1 MRPDPYA
8 GFAAGQLPP
17 FADPAEVIAQALEA
31 ARPPRRISPVEY
43 AETRYRIPDGADWQ
57 AYSFERV
64 PYMRR
69 PVSLLDGRQYRGIVL
84 QGPSQCTKSE
94 IALLL
99 AAWAEECD
107 PADLLW
113 LRGDKMAMQDFVIR
127 RVNKALRIMP
137 SLRARQLQTA
147 SADNI
152 FSKEFLGGI
161 WAFAWPTE
169 TQLESRPVRRVV
181 ADDSDRIVMTLDGKE
196 TPEAWR
202 GQLHARMTRFEGEE
216 FSVEISTPSL
226 GHGRGIEAQWDL
238 GTREVYQLPCTE
250 CGEGFEPKL
259 DRDLRFERTPNPG
272 DARDSAR
279 LVCPTCGGIMEPS
292 QKKALVAAGDWVG
305 PLQKLKAGGGGV
317 VGEALA
323 ASIASFQVNFAVALR
338 SWGSVAERLR
348 TAEIAFEQRQ
358 DETDLRNVYNT
369 VGGVNYRSKLAGAA
383 PLKASELQAR
393 TEGYALGEVPEW
405 VQFLTAAVD
414 TQGNRFAVMVM
425 GWAENYES
433 CIVDRFD
440 VLALEDGR
448 TALDPP
454 GKPEHWRVLLA
465 QVMHRTYPLL
475 GHPGAALPIVCTAID
490 TGGSAGV
497 TPNAYK
503 FWHLARAAGVS
514 RSGIMLV
521 KGGNKPKA
529 AVLPAP
535 TFVELKRGKP
545 NKLGPQLW
553 VPNVNALKDQVDLRL
568 RRKDVGPGYIHLP
581 RDIDPA
587 HLAELTAETRNS
599 DGQWEREPGVANETL
614 DLAVYNTAVVLR
626 FVGNRSDISGVPS
639 WALRATVLKG
649 VAPGRAAPPPAAL
662 PASPATSGETAPPAA
677 TKQRNPSSLANRFR
691 RLNGR

>member
-1 MRPDPYA
+1 MRPDNGA
-8 GFAAGQLPP
+8 GLAAGQLPP
-17 FADPAEVIAQALEA
+17 FADPAEVVAQALEA

-43 AETRYRIPDGADWQ
+43 AEARYRIPDGADWQ
-57 AYSFERV
+57 PYSFERV
-64 PYMRR
+64 PFMRR
-69 PVSLLDGRQYRGIVL
+69 PVSLLDGRQYRGVVL

-137 SLRARQLQTA
+137 NLRQRQLQTA

-181 ADDSDRIVMTLDGKE
+181 ADDSDRIVMTLDGRE

-202 GQLHARMTRFEGEE
+202 GQLQARMTRFEGEE

-226 GHGRGIEAQWDL
+226 GHGRGIEAQWEL

-250 CGEGFEPKL
+250 CGAGFEPRL
-259 DRDLRFERTPNPG
+259 DRDLHFERTANPG

-279 LVCPTCGGIMEPS
+279 LVCPDCGGIMDPS

-305 PLQKLKAGGGGV
+305 PQQKLKPGGRGV
-317 VGEALA
+317 DGPPLQ
-323 ASIASFQVNFAVALR
+323 ASLASFRINFAVALR

-348 TAEIAFEQRQ
+348 TAELAFEQRQ

-393 TEGYALGEVPEW
+393 AEGYDLGQVPEW

-414 TQGNRFAVMVM
+414 VQGNRFAVMVM
-425 GWAENYES
+425 GWAEHFES

-454 GKPEHWRVLLA
+454 GKPEHWRVLLP
-465 QVMHRTYPLL
+465 QVMHRSYPIV
-475 GHPGAALPIVCTAID
+475 GCHGAALPIVCTAID
-490 TGGSAGV
+490 TGGSPGV

-503 FWHLARAAGVS
+503 FWHLARAAGVA

-529 AVLPAP
+529 ALLPMP
-535 TFVELKRGKP
+535 SFVEQKRGKP
-545 NKLGPQLW
+545 NRLGPQLW
-553 VPNVNALKDQVDLRL
+553 TPNVNGLKDVVDVRL
-568 RRKDVGPGYIHLP
+568 RRKEPGPGYIHLP

-587 HLAELTAETRNS
+587 HLAELTAETRNA
-599 DGQWEREPGVANETL
+599 DGQWERDPGVANETL

-626 FVGNRSDISGVPS
+626 FVGNRADLAGVPS
-639 WALRATVLKG
+639 WAQRATVLKET
-649 VAPGRAAPPPAAL
+649 AAGRPARVPAGAAAPAGTPEATPR
-662 PASPATSGETAPPAA
+662 PASGG
-677 TKQRNPSSLANRFR
+677 RLADRFR
-691 RLNGR
+691 RLNGG